1 MSFCSDN
8 FPDDPSIQNDTGLFR
23 RIPPWHHVFDGN
35 QNRWRPSSAAFQDDG
50 DGDPMSVYLSSVLT
64 AEQRDPSTVLA
75 GHVGYS
81 LASISAGLAR
91 SKDQTV
97 HPDPLPEETSHAV
110 VCGEKGTNRKN
121 APRKVFA
128 SQAVWIVLNPPPP
141 PA

>member
-8 FPDDPSIQNDTGLFR
+8 FPDDPSVPNDTSLFR
-23 RIPPWHHVFDGN
+23 RIPPWHHVFDEN
-35 QNRWRPSSAAFQDDG
+35 LNRWRPSSAAFQDDG
-50 DGDPMSVYLSSVLT
+50 DADPMSVYLSSVLT

-97 HPDPLPEETSHAV
+97 HPDPLPAESSHAV

-121 APRKVFA
+121 APRKAFA
-128 SQAVWIVLNPPPP
+128 LQAVWIVLNPPPA